1 MLIKRREWDTG
12 MSMKSCEHV
21 RLAKS
26 QGLPE
31 ANDVRCYHY
40 KRWGYNH
47 GKLMDTVSAQSMNTK
62 LQAINDAST
71 STM

>member
-1 MLIKRREWDTG
+1 
-12 MSMKSCEHV
+12 MSMKSCERA

-31 ANDVRCYHY
+31 ANDVRCYHC

-47 GKLMDTVSAQSMNTK
+47 GKLMDSQGHSKCAKHGYQT
-62 LQAINDAST
+62 AS
-71 STM
+71 SQWCKHFNYVGNNKQ